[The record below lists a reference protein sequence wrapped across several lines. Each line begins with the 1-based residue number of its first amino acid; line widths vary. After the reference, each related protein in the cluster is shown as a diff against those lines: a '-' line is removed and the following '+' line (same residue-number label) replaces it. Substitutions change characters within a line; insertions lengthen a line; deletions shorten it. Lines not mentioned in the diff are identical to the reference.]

1 MHDLLNLYFAK
12 LFSFNKSLATPD
24 NLARWGV
31 KVDPRC
37 PMEGCTAICTLGHIL
52 NNCQKCL
59 DRYEYRHNSCLA
71 FLVAQITKNKPKK
84 MRVLADLPGW
94 KENGGTVPHS
104 LAVTGQDPD
113 IVIIDESVTPTKVVL
128 LELTC
133 PFDSAGGFE
142 AARKRKV
149 DRYERLTLDIEAK
162 GMVCLN
168 CPLEVGSRGVISDRN
183 SGVLAMIASMCKI
196 RDVKNLKR
204 TVSKIALLGSYRIW
218 ISRKSQ
224 TWVGGNF
231 IQP

>member
-1 MHDLLNLYFAK
+1 M
-12 LFSFNKSLATPD
+12 
-24 NLARWGV
+24 
-31 KVDPRC
+31 
-37 PMEGCTAICTLGHIL
+37 
-52 NNCQKCL
+52 
-59 DRYEYRHNSCLA
+59 
-71 FLVAQITKNKPKK
+71 
-84 MRVLADLPGW
+84 
-94 KENGGTVPHS
+94 PHS
-104 LAVTGQDPD
+104 LAVTGQEPD

-128 LELTC
+128 PELTC

-162 GMVCLN
+162 GMVCIN
-168 CPLEVGSRGVISDRN
+168 CPLEVGSRGVISERN

-224 TWVGGNF
+224 SWVGGNL
-231 IQP
+231 IGP

>member
-1 MHDLLNLYFAK
+1 M
-12 LFSFNKSLATPD
+12 
-24 NLARWGV
+24 
-31 KVDPRC
+31 
-37 PMEGCTAICTLGHIL
+37 
-52 NNCQKCL
+52 
-59 DRYEYRHNSCLA
+59 
-71 FLVAQITKNKPKK
+71 
-84 MRVLADLPGW
+84 
-94 KENGGTVPHS
+94 
-104 LAVTGQDPD
+104 
-113 IVIIDESVTPTKVVL
+113 VL

-133 PFDSAGGFE
+133 PFDSDGGFE

-204 TVSKIALLGSYRIW
+204 TVGKIALLGSYRIW